1 LTANATIPANATAPV
16 RHQRVTTSPDPRSI
30 LASTTDEAIEVLQ
43 ALWREPIASYH
54 GRFYRFDAASM
65 EPRPPEGA
73 PPIWVAGNAPGGIR
87 RAAQYGS
94 GWLPYC
100 MDLAAFRAGVATLRD
115 LTRGRGGPT
124 IDNMFY
130 VRIEKPAEPAVVPS
144 TSPWV
149 EGRFAG
155 SADAVAKHLERYRQ
169 AGLAYALC
177 GFESEGLDDLLRLFA
192 SSPIGSRRSSP
203 TLNSRTNTRSRSL
216 TWAMARRQRISR
228 PNPAMN
234 SARSTGGFATRSY
247 YGDGRTVKVRP

>member
-1 LTANATIPANATAPV
+1 LSRAYRRASAPRLTANATIPANATAPV

-43 ALWREPIASYH
+43 ALWREPVASYH

-115 LTRGRGGPT
+115 LTRGRGCPT
-124 IDNMFY
+124 IANMFY
-130 VRIEKPAEPAVVPS
+130 LRIEKPDEPAVVQS

-155 SADAVAKHLERYRQ
+155 SADAVAEHLERYRQ
-169 AGLAYALC
+169 AGLEYALC
-177 GFESEGLDDLLRLFA
+177 AFESEDLEDLLRQMRIVAEHVVPRFA
-192 SSPIGSRRSSP
+192 
-203 TLNSRTNTRSRSL
+203 
-216 TWAMARRQRISR
+216 
-228 PNPAMN
+228 
-234 SARSTGGFATRSY
+234 
-247 YGDGRTVKVRP
+247 DGE